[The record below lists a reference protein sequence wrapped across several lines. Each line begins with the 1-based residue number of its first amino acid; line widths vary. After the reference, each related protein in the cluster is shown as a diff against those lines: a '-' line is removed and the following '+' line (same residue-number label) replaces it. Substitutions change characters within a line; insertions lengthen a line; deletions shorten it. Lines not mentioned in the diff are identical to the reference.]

1 MSIHTDKK
9 RILGCDSGID
19 NNIMGVSVLYENRLI
34 PLFLLEV
41 FNQFIRLKEIASNA
55 NPPSISED
63 NLKEVKIP
71 LPPLEV
77 QQKIVAE
84 CNAVDREADQVR
96 QTIAVIKQNIE
107 ELVSSVEK
115 TSRLNQAVD
124 RISDIANPKEENGVV
139 HYVGLENIESQTG
152 VLLGRPTV

>member
-1 MSIHTDKK
+1 MTVANNYVEKTVFTQQIKATLFRRYSIVFPKVGMSIHTDKK

-63 NLKEVKIP
+63 NLKEVKNP
-71 LPPLEV
+71 
-77 QQKIVAE
+77 
-84 CNAVDREADQVR
+84 
-96 QTIAVIKQNIE
+96 
-107 ELVSSVEK
+107 SSA
-115 TSRLNQAVD
+115 T
-124 RISDIANPKEENGVV
+124 
-139 HYVGLENIESQTG
+139 
-152 VLLGRPTV
+152 